1 MPDTIWHVTI
11 PAIALVPAA
20 TAEDAERIVAKA
32 LDRAGF
38 YPYEENRRVFESE
51 PVEASALFH
60 SADVPPHVEQSAEP
74 CDWFLNNSR
83 PNKEW
88 CCNTHMY
95 AGGQAGIEGEDHP
108 DTCEFGDLEGMP
120 DYVIE
125 TTQEFTVTYRV
136 TAESPEAAWNEL
148 LDAGFVA
155 DSVFQSPGNITGTF
169 DNSSIEE
176 DT

>member
-1 MPDTIWHVTI
+1 MICQALAAAVDADAPNHGARADIILTHLADAGYTIGREPDAKQ
-11 PAIALVPAA
+11 PAN
-20 TAEDAERIVAKA
+20 DA
-32 LDRAGF
+32 
-38 YPYEENRRVFESE
+38 
-51 PVEASALFH
+51 
-60 SADVPPHVEQSAEP
+60 PHIKQSAEP
-74 CDWFLNNSR
+74 CDWFLNNGH
-83 PNKEW
+83 PNREW

-108 DTCEFGDLEGMP
+108 DVCEFGDLEMP
-120 DYVIE
+120 DYIIE

-169 DNSSIEE
+169 DDASIEE
-176 DT
+176 D